1 MSVYRIYVEKKP
13 EFAVEANSLIGGI
26 KSALGL
32 ENLTGLR
39 VINRYDAE
47 GLSREDFDLAAPVV
61 FSEPAV
67 DVTYD
72 HLPAVQPAE
81 SALSHRGKEKIMP
94 ERYSCFSSFRAFVW
108 QHRPRKAVLSR
119 DSGTV
124 LLHPFAAADLAER
137 PLTEKSALA

>member
-72 HLPAVQPAE
+72 HLPAVKADEFVFAVEYLIPAHSVSHFSLEEKDLLSSQRE
-81 SALSHRGKEKIMP
+81 SISFLANSQKQSLTR
-94 ERYSCFSSFRAFVW
+94 SS
-108 QHRPRKAVLSR
+108 
-119 DSGTV
+119 TI
-124 LLHPFAAADLAER
+124 
-137 PLTEKSALA
+137 